1 MCILHFVDSHFFN
14 VIMSIFFTFW
24 CIINFSFATTM
35 PLSSFQTLSCKVH
48 SMHVYSHASN
58 SSTLFFTSLKLKAFL
73 FITFPIVSRFTKSP
87 QLCPSS
93 LVYAQCKLT
102 RCKRGMNIIS
112 SLIAIVLS
120 GCLGKEC
127 ARSQIRKNRMQRRLC
142 VSCSKKRFF
151 FFVFQNKILV
161 VFLCACVLVWR

>member
-1 MCILHFVDSHFFN
+1 
-14 VIMSIFFTFW
+14 
-24 CIINFSFATTM
+24 
-35 PLSSFQTLSCKVH
+35 
-48 SMHVYSHASN
+48 MHVYSHASN
-58 SSTLFFTSLKLKAFL
+58 SPTYFFTSLKMKAFL

-112 SLIAIVLS
+112 SLIAFVLS

-142 VSCSKKRFF
+142 ISCYKKSIFF
-151 FFVFQNKILV
+151 LYFRIWFWSCFY
-161 VFLCACVLVWR
+161 VLVCLSGGNSSKMLLGSFLECPCLCPLRFRF